1 MTGANG
7 CTSTATAVVD
17 QDVDVPGAQASGGT
31 LTCNNEC
38 VTLSGSG
45 NGSFAWIGPD
55 GFTSTEQNP
64 TVCTAGTYTLMVTGT
79 NGCTSMTTAEVD
91 QDVEVPVVTI
101 TPPAIVNCNPSLVW
115 INANTSLPG
124 EVLWTLPGGGTI
136 TEALII
142 QEQGPGIYTLT
153 VTAANGC
160 VGTSQ
165 TEVIYDQV
173 APEAQLSATYIGCEG
188 EAATLSFTSTGSVFQ
203 IIWSAPNGTVI
214 SNSPTALA
222 DEPGTYTLT
231 LIGSNGCGASF
242 TVEVVQD
249 PNCGDDCPPV
259 IISCPPDITVSCA
272 EDFSP
277 LGIGGEPVWRKKQ
290 DCPEITSLGWNDEI
304 LSNCP
309 YVIRRTFWA
318 EDATGVYE
326 TCSHTITV
334 IDDVAPIFMEVP
346 EDVTLSCDQNIDE
359 LPTPDVWAYDECTK
373 MEVEVEYAVQ
383 YLSGSCPGTYTLVHT
398 WTAEDQ
404 CGNVGQTSWT
414 ITVVDEDA
422 PQFTCEVEDMMVGSI
437 NDVPEPADCKAFDN
451 CSGEVYVQ
459 FIEQVV
465 KTDAC
470 KGGLAVVRTWY
481 AVDACG
487 NPATMQ
493 QTITV
498 CGKVPGKD
506 EPGAGETLQDAL
518 AGGAKVSTEVVP
530 NPFRLNCTI
539 ILTPAVTGHAT
550 VEITDMQGRKVTDLF
565 SGAVER
571 DVPVRLIYHPEDRG
585 GAMYLYRVIL
595 DGEAVHGRLL
605 YQP

>member
-1 MTGANG
+1 MTGSNG
-7 CTSTATAVVD
+7 CTSTATAEV
-17 QDVDVPGAQASGGT
+17 G
-31 LTCNNEC
+31 
-38 VTLSGSG
+38 
-45 NGSFAWIGPD
+45 
-55 GFTSTEQNP
+55 QN
-64 TVCTAGTYTLMVTGT
+64 
-79 NGCTSMTTAEVD
+79 
-91 QDVEVPVVTI
+91 VEVPVVTI
-101 TPPAIVNCNPSLVW
+101 TTPAIVNCNPSLVW
-115 INANTSLPG
+115 INATSSLPG
-124 EVLWTLPGGGTI
+124 DVVWTLPGGGTI

-160 VGTSQ
+160 VGTAQ

-173 APEAQLSATYIGCEG
+173 APEAEVFATYIGCEG
-188 EAATLSFTSTGSVFQ
+188 EAATLSFTSTGSAFQ

-214 SNSPTALA
+214 SNGPTALA

-231 LIGSNGCGASF
+231 LIGLNGCGASF

-249 PNCGDDCPPV
+249 PDCGDDCPPV

-277 LGIGGEPVWRKKQ
+277 FGIGGEPVWRKKQ

-318 EDATGVYE
+318 EDATGAYE

-383 YLSGSCPGTYTLVHT
+383 YLPGNCPGTYTLLHT

-404 CGNVGQTSWT
+404 CGNVGQASWT
-414 ITVVDEDA
+414 INVVDEDG
-422 PQFTCEVEDMMVGSI
+422 PTFTCLVEDMTVTSELEI
-437 NDVPEPADCKAFDN
+437 PEVADCKAFDN

-459 FIEQVV
+459 FTEQVV
-465 KTDAC
+465 KTNTC
-470 KGGLAVVRTWY
+470 KDGYAVVRTWY

-498 CGKVPGKD
+498 CDKKPGKG

-518 AGGAKVSTEVVP
+518 AGRAKVSTEVVP
-530 NPFRLNCTI
+530 NPFRLDCTI

-565 SGAVER
+565 SGLVAR
-571 DVPVRLIYHPEDRG
+571 NVPVRLTYRPEDRG